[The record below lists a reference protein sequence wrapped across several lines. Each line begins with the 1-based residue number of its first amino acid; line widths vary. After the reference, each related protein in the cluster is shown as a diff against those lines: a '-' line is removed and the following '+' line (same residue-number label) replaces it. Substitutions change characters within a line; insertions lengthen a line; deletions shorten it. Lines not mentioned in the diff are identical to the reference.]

1 MWVTIGSGEGEGL
14 SVRVEGERFL
24 IGSGEECQLMVRGP
38 GIAPLHAYFQVR
50 EDGIVELHA
59 LEGDTFVGGSKIEG
73 ATHIR
78 GGEEIRV
85 GETILKPTIDDP
97 AEEARALHD
106 PAEGPA
112 DPAPVVRVETE
123 GQTVEVVPSE
133 DADGDGRPDEPATVR
148 VTTEGE
154 AVEVVPARERR
165 RLVRMTRRATMLAIG
180 ALVLGAGAVVAVL
193 LLTGDDEKSTAEIVA
208 DAKPQTVLVK
218 AESELGGSGGSGFV
232 LDAGEGLVMTN
243 YHVVNGAAAIEVGVD
258 EDEDSRSA
266 ELVAAAPCDDVAV
279 LKVDDNEGMETLAL
293 ASQDDVK
300 QGDEVVAL
308 GYPVNASLRDNL
320 TSTSGTVSV
329 VKSSFN
335 VPDPTA
341 APLDNVVQID
351 VALSPGNSGGPLV
364 NKEGKLVGVNTA
376 ILTELAGNPVQG
388 QGYAIGVDRVKELV
402 DDLKAERSIGWPGL
416 ALQAPPKKELDKRG
430 LPQGIV
436 AGAPTAGTD
445 ADAQGLAEIL
455 ITSIDDKPLTANM
468 GSYCRAVEDIESGQ
482 TVPMTVIDEPSAG
495 RGKERQIRLKF
506 D

>member
-24 IGSGEECQLMVRGP
+24 IGSGEECQLLVRGP

-50 EDGIVELHA
+50 DDGIVELHA
-59 LEGDTFVGGSKIEG
+59 LEGQTLVNGHAIAG

-97 AEEARALHD
+97 AEEAHALHD
-106 PAEGPA
+106 ASEGPVE
-112 DPAPVVRVETE
+112 PAPVVRVETE

-133 DADGDGRPDEPATVR
+133 DADGDGAADEPATVR

-165 RLVRMTRRATMLAIG
+165 RLLRMTRRATMLAIG
-180 ALVLGAGAVVAVL
+180 ALVLGAAAVIAVL

-218 AESELGGSGGSGFV
+218 AETELGGSGGSGFV
-232 LDAGEGLVMTN
+232 IDAGEGLVMTN
-243 YHVVNGAAAIEVGVD
+243 FHVINGAATVEVGV
-258 EDEDSRSA
+258 EDDSRPA

-279 LKVDDNEGMETLAL
+279 LKIDDTDGLETIELG
-293 ASQDDVK
+293 SQDDVK

-364 NKEGKLVGVNTA
+364 DKRGKLVGVNTA
-376 ILTELAGNPVQG
+376 ILTELGGAPVQG

-402 DDLKAERSIGWPGL
+402 DELTDERSVGWPGL

-430 LPQGIV
+430 LPEGIV
-436 AGAPTAGTD
+436 AGAPVPGTD
-445 ADAQGLAEIL
+445 AEAQGLAEIL
-455 ITSIDDKPLTANM
+455 ITDIGGEPLTANM
-468 GSYCRAVEDIESGQ
+468 GSYCRAVEDVKSGQ
-482 TVPMTVIDEPSAG
+482 TVPMTVIDKPSGG
-495 RGKERQIRLKF
+495 RSKPRRINLKF
-506 D
+506 E